1 MIAPRVTVLLAA
13 FPALLALSGC
23 EIDFHPPRPGD
34 TACLGT
40 QVRDFRVPFYR
51 AVDICGTPNPD
62 LTGDLELQQYASAYD
77 ISYRIQPMLDAA
89 IKRHDPQ
96 MELLVGTHIPM
107 DYGLTSAELS
117 PQ

>member
-1 MIAPRVTVLLAA
+1 MIALRVMTLLAA
-13 FPALLALSGC
+13 LPALALLAGC
-23 EIDFHPPRPGD
+23 GVDFHPPRPGD

-51 AVDICGTPNPD
+51 AVNICGTPNPD

-77 ISYRIQPMLDAA
+77 ISYRIQPTLDAA
-89 IKRHDPQ
+89 IKRHDPE
-96 MELLVGTHIPM
+96 MELLVGTHVPQ
-107 DYGLTSAELS
+107 DYGLNSAEIG